1 MARSMSDIADFISNM
16 KFRKTM
22 FGGVD
27 EASVLRQMA
36 SLQDEYRSLYEE
48 QKQKEQILLEEKDR
62 ELAKKDEEI
71 ARLRQLLE
79 EKDLKLSALLSSDS
93 KTSPKQKTENE
104 AL

>member
-1 MARSMSDIADFISNM
+1 MSDIADFISNM